1 MLSVMENALWLD
13 IIWHEFARIWSQTRS
28 TMVEYLFII
37 RYKMQL
43 QFDVDN
49 LHDHFDK
56 IELDQLKNK
65 ISEWVKY
72 SVYLILKK
80 ND

>member
-1 MLSVMENALWLD
+1 MENALWLD

-80 ND
+80 N

>member
-80 ND
+80 TD

>member
-37 RYKMQL
+37 RHKMQL

-80 ND
+80 TD

>member
-1 MLSVMENALWLD
+1 MENALWLD

-80 ND
+80 TD